1 MIRRTF
7 TALLV
12 ALVASFALTSPASA
26 ATRKTQRPAAKH
38 SSRATTG
45 TKRAKPTVKKKRAA
59 RKKAA
64 AKGSATTKK
73 SAPKTLKR
81 KPTTKPH

>member
-26 ATRKTQRPAAKH
+26 AARKTQRPATKH

-45 TKRAKPTVKKKRAA
+45 PKRAKPTVKKKRAA